1 MELQG
6 WAQAKV
12 TALEFVWLLCHV
24 FRSSCFS
31 TVQHSLVLGG
41 LVNLLLCN
49 KHHEQE
55 KLGGGQDLDELT
67 FQGQRLILR
76 KFRAG
81 MARTGAGTLLTHFL
95 SPQSRDYPTA

>member
-1 MELQG
+1 MDEKATNETPGLGPGQG
-6 WAQAKV
+6 HC
-12 TALEFVWLLCHV
+12 LEVCMASLSL

-31 TVQHSLVLGG
+31 TVQHSLILGG

-55 KLGGGQDLDELT
+55 KHRGGQDLDELT

-76 KFRAG
+76 KFRAS
-81 MARTGAGTLLTHFL
+81 MARTEAGTMQEHC
-95 SPQSRDYPTA
+95 